1 MTDAI
6 SETCPEKAT
15 ESHDTARS
23 IKISDTTGFQ
33 NTNNPLFS
41 VFTETEK
48 KWISYAASYAAM
60 FSGLST
66 FIYYPAIVPLGRDL
80 SVSLELINLTIT
92 SYLVVA
98 GVAPAFMGDMADQ
111 TGRRPVYLLTFSLY
125 VAANI
130 GLALQSSFPALL
142 VLRMVQSAGSSGT
155 FAAAYG
161 VIADI
166 ATPSER
172 GSYVGILIM
181 FTCTAPSLG
190 PVLGGILAEK
200 LGWRWIFWLLVIMSG
215 AHLIILALF
224 FPETSR
230 KIVHNGSVQAR
241 GIHRTLFS
249 LLARRGSRS
258 DKSEGIKPSEGLMK
272 RKIRIPNPLTS
283 IPILF
288 HKNSLAII
296 LVGSIYYTVSR
307 TLGASL
313 SAQCIEIYDLN
324 YLEAGLVYLP
334 TGLAGMISSYSTA
347 KLGRDTN
354 LRVGEDND
362 DFPVEKTRL
371 RSVWYL
377 IIISSAATLGYGWA
391 LYKRAHIAV
400 PLVMQFLS
408 GLSITSIFTICG
420 TLLTDLNSNKSSTAQ
435 AAYNLV
441 RCVGAGGGV
450 AALQPIINGVG
461 LGWGFTLYAFFC
473 LTSVPV
479 LWILQTKGMK
489 WRVSG
494 KEG

>member
-1 MTDAI
+1 MATRP
-6 SETCPEKAT
+6 SEHCPEQAT
-15 ESHDTARS
+15 TAEETASRTKS
-23 IKISDTTGFQ
+23 PLVTGPQ
-33 NTNNPLFS
+33 NINAPPFS
-41 VFTETEK
+41 AFTETEK

-66 FIYYPAIVPLGRDL
+66 FIYYPAVVPLSRDL

-142 VLRMVQSAGSSGT
+142 VLRMLQSAGSSGT

-166 ATPSER
+166 ATPGER
-172 GSYVGILIM
+172 GSYVGTLIM

-190 PVLGGILAEK
+190 PVLGGVLAEK

-215 AHLIILALF
+215 THLIVLTLC

-249 LLARRGSRS
+249 LLARRGSQP

-288 HKNSLAII
+288 HKNSFAII
-296 LVGSIYYTVSR
+296 LVGSVYYTVSR

-334 TGLAGMISSYSTA
+334 TGLAGIISSYSTGKLLDRDYKYVA
-347 KLGRDTN
+347 EKLGRDTN
-354 LRVGEDND
+354 LRAGEDND

-400 PLVMQFLS
+400 PLAMQFLS
-408 GLSITSIFTICG
+408 GLSITSIFTVHMWNP
-420 TLLTDLNSNKSSTAQ
+420 TYRSQLK
-435 AAYNLV
+435 
-441 RCVGAGGGV
+441 
-450 AALQPIINGVG
+450 
-461 LGWGFTLYAFFC
+461 
-473 LTSVPV
+473 
-479 LWILQTKGMK
+479 
-489 WRVSG
+489 
-494 KEG
+494 

>member
-33 NTNNPLFS
+33 STNNPLFS

-334 TGLAGMISSYSTA
+334 TGLAGMISSYSTGMA
-347 KLGRDTN
+347 
-354 LRVGEDND
+354 
-362 DFPVEKTRL
+362 
-371 RSVWYL
+371 
-377 IIISSAATLGYGWA
+377 ISSPHSKAMT
-391 LYKRAHIAV
+391 
-400 PLVMQFLS
+400 
-408 GLSITSIFTICG
+408 
-420 TLLTDLNSNKSSTAQ
+420 
-435 AAYNLV
+435 
-441 RCVGAGGGV
+441 
-450 AALQPIINGVG
+450 
-461 LGWGFTLYAFFC
+461 
-473 LTSVPV
+473 
-479 LWILQTKGMK
+479 
-489 WRVSG
+489 
-494 KEG
+494 